1 MRLRVFVSFFFLRV
15 GAIAFDC
22 AIANA
27 TVGAMQ
33 MQMRVN
39 DIAILYDMNAVHVL
53 PMIMQSLVLV
63 LLLCYVAGGGGC
75 SLLSKSWM

>member
-1 MRLRVFVSFFFLRV
+1 MLMRMLGYNNAVAFFFVWCRD

-27 TVGAMQ
+27 TVGAML

-39 DIAILYDMNAVHVL
+39 DIAILYDM
-53 PMIMQSLVLV
+53 
-63 LLLCYVAGGGGC
+63 
-75 SLLSKSWM
+75 

>member
-1 MRLRVFVSFFFLRV
+1 MRLRVFVCSFRV

-27 TVGAMQ
+27 TVGAML

-39 DIAILYDMNAVHVL
+39 AIAILYHM
-53 PMIMQSLVLV
+53 
-63 LLLCYVAGGGGC
+63 
-75 SLLSKSWM
+75 